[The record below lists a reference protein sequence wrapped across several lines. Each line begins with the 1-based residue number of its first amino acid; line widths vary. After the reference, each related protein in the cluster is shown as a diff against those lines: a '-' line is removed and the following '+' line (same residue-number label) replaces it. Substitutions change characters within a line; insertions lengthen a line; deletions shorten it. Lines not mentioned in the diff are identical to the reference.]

1 MSSTIELAIKEL
13 PKYNIDMSSTTPP
26 IPSGDDLAGFA
37 WFNGLTDGERSLW
50 LGLACS
56 ARPADAWGAYKRVRA
71 GLPPTEPAER
81 PVRPVG
87 RPPKPADE
95 RLIGVSIR
103 MSPEQR
109 EKLRRA
115 GGSDAVRAWLDSLE

>member
-1 MSSTIELAIKEL
+1 MNST
-13 PKYNIDMSSTTPP
+13 NTPP
-26 IPSGDDLAGFA
+26 TPSGDDLAGFA
-37 WFNGLTDGERSLW
+37 WFNGLIDGERSLW
-50 LGLACS
+50 LGLAGS

-95 RLIGVSIR
+95 RLIGVSIC
-103 MSPEQR
+103 MSTEQR

-115 GGSDAVRAWLDSLE
+115 GGSHAVRAWLDSLPE

>member
-1 MSSTIELAIKEL
+1 MIVFVIYEFKN
-13 PKYNIDMSSTTPP
+13 YNNHMDNTNTTPT
-26 IPSGDDLAGFA
+26 GDDLAGFS

-50 LGLACS
+50 LGLAGS
-56 ARPADAWGAYKRVRA
+56 ATPADAWRAYKRVRA
-71 GLPPTEPAER
+71 GLPPTEPAKR
-81 PVRPVG
+81 VVRPVG
-87 RPPKPADE
+87 RPPKSADE

-115 GGSDAVRAWLDSLE
+115 GGSDAVRTWLDSLPE

>member
-1 MSSTIELAIKEL
+1 MSS
-13 PKYNIDMSSTTPP
+13 PTPP
-26 IPSGDDLAGFA
+26 TPSPSGDDLAGFA
-37 WFNGLTDGERSLW
+37 WFNCLTDGERAFW
-50 LGLACS
+50 LSQAGS
-56 ARPADAWGAYKRVRA
+56 AVPAAAWSAFKRVQA
-71 GLPPTEPAER
+71 GLPPAEPAER

-103 MSPEQR
+103 MTDAQR

-115 GGSDAVRAWLDSLE
+115 GGSDAVRAWLDALPE

>member
-1 MSSTIELAIKEL
+1 MNST
-13 PKYNIDMSSTTPP
+13 NT
-26 IPSGDDLAGFA
+26 PSGDDLAGFS
-37 WFNGLTDGERSLW
+37 WFNDLTDGERSLW
-50 LGLACS
+50 LGLAGS

-71 GLPPTEPAER
+71 GLPPTERPVR

-103 MSPEQR
+103 MTDAQR
-109 EKLRRA
+109 AKLRRA
-115 GGSDAVRAWLDSLE
+115 GGSDAVRAWLDALPE